1 MNDAILIKCF
11 QAELAFLQK
20 LTHPNMVRL
29 YEFREDALLVKSNGT
44 KVRVAYMALELL
56 EGGELFDYVALKH
69 FDQPTCRYIF
79 NQFLKPL

>member
-1 MNDAILIKCF
+1 MNDAMAIKWL
-11 QAELAFLQK
+11 QAELDVLQK

-29 YEFREDALLVKSNGT
+29 YEFKEDAVLVKSNGT
-44 KVRVAYMALELL
+44 QVKVAYMALELL

>member
-56 EGGELFDYVALKH
+56 EGGELFDYLELKH
-69 FDQPTCRYIF
+69 FDQPTCRYVF
-79 NQFLKPL
+79 NQLLSAL